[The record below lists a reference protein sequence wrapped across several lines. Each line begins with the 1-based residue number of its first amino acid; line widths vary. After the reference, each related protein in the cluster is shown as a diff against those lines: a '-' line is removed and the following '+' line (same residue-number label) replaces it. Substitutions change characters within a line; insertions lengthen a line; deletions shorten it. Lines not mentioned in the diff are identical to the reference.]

1 MQSDKKR
8 VTEQAKFPY
17 LPLGKA
23 LEEKKRKKKKKQ
35 LKINEIKK

>member
-8 VTEQAKFPY
+8 VTEQAEFPY

-23 LEEKKRKKKKKQ
+23 LEEKKKQ

>member
-8 VTEQAKFPY
+8 VKEQAKFPY

-23 LEEKKRKKKKKQ
+23 LKEKKKQ